1 MKTLSEWES
10 KRRLADLPYPREAL
24 TGSREEAE
32 RFVSALGKP
41 VVAKASGVAHKTE
54 GGLVRFG
61 VTASTVG
68 PIWDQLAAAGD
79 GKVLLAEQVAAELEL
94 IVGGYRDPSFGPLVT
109 IGIGGIAAEI
119 FGDVVALLAMRS
131 RNCRAASCCKAS
143 AVAHRLTSTPWRG
156 LWTPLPGCWSKT
168 HRSRKSIATRSWYA
182 RARPWSWMRWWCS
195 PTMRAPESLTNSRI
209 ESGPC
214 RTSRLICRLAA

>member
-119 FGDVVALLAMRS
+119 FGDVVALLAPPEPGEVANAVAQLSGRKLLQGIRGGPPVDIDALARVVDTVARLLVEDPSVAEVDCNPVMV
-131 RNCRAASCCKAS
+131 CQGAPMVVDALVVLADHAS
-143 AVAHRLTSTPWRG
+143 A
-156 LWTPLPGCWSKT
+156 
-168 HRSRKSIATRSWYA
+168 
-182 RARPWSWMRWWCS
+182 
-195 PTMRAPESLTNSRI
+195 
-209 ESGPC
+209 
-214 RTSRLICRLAA
+214 